1 MVQAPAH
8 LINLE
13 HATPDDGDEQRI
25 WGSARQAV
33 VLNNIGAASSSAR
46 GSTYFVMAVGWPCV
60 AMYAVCNQDG
70 DNTGW
75 RQFINVRGLDSAKLL
90 ASSTIPGIPTGIFW
104 DRFLI
109 DAAIFSLGSWLI
121 LFAPGTLRLIH
132 RTRHGLCLHCAYD
145 LKNLAVGSKCPE
157 CGRL

>member
-1 MVQAPAH
+1 MASIHQRARPR
-8 LINLE
+8 LCQTLGIE
-13 HATPDDGDEQRI
+13 HNPWYPDR
-25 WGSARQAV
+25 
-33 VLNNIGAASSSAR
+33 L
-46 GSTYFVMAVGWPCV
+46 
-60 AMYAVCNQDG
+60 
-70 DNTGW
+70 
-75 RQFINVRGLDSAKLL
+75 
-90 ASSTIPGIPTGIFW
+90 FW

-132 RTRHGLCLHCAYD
+132 RTRHGPCLHCAYD